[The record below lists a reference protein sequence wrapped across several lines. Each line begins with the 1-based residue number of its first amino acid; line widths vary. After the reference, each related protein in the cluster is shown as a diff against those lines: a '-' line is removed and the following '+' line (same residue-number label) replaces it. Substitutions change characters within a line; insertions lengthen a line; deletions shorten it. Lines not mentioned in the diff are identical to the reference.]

1 MSNQIYLK
9 FEEIE
14 DDVRTKAPKT
24 VYKYRDWLNPVHK
37 KIISEK
43 EIWFASPNDLNDPID
58 IKTPLRFDYSEVYSP
73 LFFQKIKM
81 HFINDSDSTSKG
93 YTDREVEKIYNDK
106 WEEIKLNPKEYFAR
120 TYIDLINDNELYNK
134 VGVFSCCKDGLNDLM
149 WFLYGNKHNGF
160 CIGFNV
166 VELARNLN
174 CGFGPVRYCDNIPFF
189 SFINDRNEEDLT
201 QYYLKTKKWR
211 YEEEFRFIV
220 IEDEQIIHRER
231 KYPINCIEEI
241 IIGNKFPKEN
251 IDEFIYLIKKTYS
264 DKIPVYQV
272 RTKSDNYGLEKYL
285 IA

>member
-14 DDVRTKAPKT
+14 NDVKSKAPKT
-24 VYKYRDWLNPVHK
+24 VYKYRDWLNPIHR
-37 KIISEK
+37 KILSQQ
-43 EIWFASPNDLNDPID
+43 EIWFASPNDLNDPLD
-58 IKTPLRFDYSEVYSP
+58 IKTPLQFDYSEIYSP
-73 LFFQKIKM
+73 LFFEKIKM
-81 HFINDSDSTSKG
+81 HFINNTNDHSNK
-93 YTDREVEKIYNDK
+93 EVDKICNDK
-106 WEEIKLNPKEYFAR
+106 WEEIKLDPEEYFKR
-120 TYIDLINDNELYNK
+120 TYQDLINDKELYNQ
-134 VGVFSCCKDGLNDLM
+134 VGIFSCSKNGLNEFM
-149 WFLYGNKHNGF
+149 WSLYANENRGF
-160 CIGFNV
+160 CVGFNV
-166 VELARNLN
+166 VELARVLF

-189 SFINDRNEEDLT
+189 SFINNRDEEDLM
-201 QYYLKTKKWR
+201 QYYLKTKKWG